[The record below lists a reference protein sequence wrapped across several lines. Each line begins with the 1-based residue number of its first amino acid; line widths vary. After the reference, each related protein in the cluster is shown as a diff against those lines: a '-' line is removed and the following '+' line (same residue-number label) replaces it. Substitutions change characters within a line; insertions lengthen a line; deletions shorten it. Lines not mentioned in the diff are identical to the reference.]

1 MGFDIF
7 RFMASPQRAVEE
19 EDKALREAAKPQK
32 WSRRRDPDVRLPWF
46 VSVVFFVFIARVL
59 LGDAILLGLSWMGD
73 PLPGWFNALLA
84 AHVVA
89 VIAALVFVLN
99 GWGWARVALLVLS
112 LAQLGFDSTLI
123 TRWFLLA
130 DALLLVV
137 LVIKP
142 SNQYFINCADYRAR
156 PR

>member
-19 EDKALREAAKPQK
+19 EDKVLREQSKQQK
-32 WSRRRDPDVRLPWF
+32 LRRRRDPDVRLPWF

-84 AHVVA
+84 VHVVA
-89 VIAALVFVLN
+89 VIVTLVFILN
-99 GWGWARVALLVLS
+99 GWGWARVVLLVLS
-112 LAQLGFDSTLI
+112 LSQLLFDATLI

-130 DALLLVV
+130 DVLLLVV

-142 SNQYFINCADYRAR
+142 TNQYFLNCAEYRAR
-156 PR
+156 